1 MLSDRTTTNG
11 TPDLADSLR
20 SLGLW
25 LVADELDDFMARST
39 KNRSSVRQVL
49 EELCRL
55 ELQERARK
63 SVERRL
69 RRSRVGRFKPMADFD
84 WEWPEKIDRGAIERI
99 LTLGFMERA
108 ENVVLVASQGL
119 GKTMIAKNLVH
130 AAAQRG
136 ANAVFTTA
144 ADLLLDLSKQETA
157 RALERR
163 LRYYSQPQILAID
176 EVGYLSYDN
185 HAADLLFQIVSRRYE
200 RRSIHRAHRSPD
212 APRRDR
218 DHEGR
223 ELSQARGGTRPEGTP
238 AWRLNLCVSSRL
250 PRCDPMPIA
259 GAGSWNRCG
268 VVKGWASSAGRPSA
282 ARRGSGS
289 IWPSASRAER
299 PAWGASPSQSP
310 GPSCSMGPRIR
321 RHSCA
326 IGSAASPRRADWT
339 SPRSISASSW
349 RTLSGSTPSGIASA

>member
-1 MLSDRTTTNG
+1 MLSDTTTTTTNA
-11 TPDLADSLR
+11 TPDLAESLR

-25 LVADELDDFMARST
+25 LVADELDDFIARST

-69 RRSRVGRFKPMADFD
+69 RRSRVGRFKSMADFD
-84 WEWPEKIDRGAIERI
+84 WEWPEKIDRSAIERI

-157 RALERR
+157 RG
-163 LRYYSQPQILAID
+163 SSGGCAITA
-176 EVGYLSYDN
+176 N
-185 HAADLLFQIVSRRYE
+185 
-200 RRSIHRAHRSPD
+200 RRSSP
-212 APRRDR
+212 
-218 DHEGR
+218 
-223 ELSQARGGTRPEGTP
+223 STRWGISPTTTTLP
-238 AWRLNLCVSSRL
+238 ISSSRSC
-250 PRCDPMPIA
+250 REGMNA
-259 GAGSWNRCG
+259 NR
-268 VVKGWASSAGRPSA
+268 SS
-282 ARRGSGS
+282 
-289 IWPSASRAER
+289 
-299 PAWGASPSQSP
+299 
-310 GPSCSMGPRIR
+310 
-321 RHSCA
+321 
-326 IGSAASPRRADWT
+326 
-339 SPRSISASSW
+339 
-349 RTLSGSTPSGIASA
+349 